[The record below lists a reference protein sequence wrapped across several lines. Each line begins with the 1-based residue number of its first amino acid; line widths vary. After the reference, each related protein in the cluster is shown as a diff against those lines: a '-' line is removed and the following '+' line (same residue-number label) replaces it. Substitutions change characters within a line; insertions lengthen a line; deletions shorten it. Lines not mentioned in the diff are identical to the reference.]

1 MDWLSWKWLKPKRIK
16 DNWIQVAWSTTFK
29 QEQLLLGAIPVN
41 QIMFKWKV
49 GLLSYIGKSILTRHP
64 KKENCHIQ
72 DLPWTVQVTPWG
84 LPFPSRAACPLKCD
98 NGYVPT
104 GAAVCGAG
112 RWHKACCCAGC
123 WLSQTVR
130 DFGKRSTGFK
140 RFFRGKIG
148 RVACHDQHLSQ
159 KVHPRAYT

>member
-1 MDWLSWKWLKPKRIK
+1 
-16 DNWIQVAWSTTFK
+16 
-29 QEQLLLGAIPVN
+29 
-41 QIMFKWKV
+41 MFKWKV
-49 GLLSYIGKSILTRHP
+49 GLLSYNGKSILTRNP

-72 DLPWTVQVTPWG
+72 DLPRTVQVTPWG

-140 RFFRGKIG
+140 RFFSRQNRAG
-148 RVACHDQHLSQ
+148 RLSWSTSLTKSSPEGLYLAISFLPISSDWTNSTTWAGWWCQ
-159 KVHPRAYT
+159 DLLNWVPWNFHS